1 MRLSFTLR
9 HLGKMAPTAAP
20 RQSRWGPRSTFTA
33 PALAGLNLAIKA
45 PMTAEQ
51 VEAYALHVRISEI
64 TQKLETDDIVPANS
78 IRRLTSPTPEY
89 DMSGRR
95 TNTRHQRYRESL
107 TAERQSL
114 ITQAAQVM
122 SNYHPPA
129 GFRYT
134 TPPRITEKLY
144 IPVKDFP
151 EVNFIGQILGPRG
164 RSLTETATA
173 SGATI
178 VLRGKGSVKEGC
190 GRKLHGS
197 DDMNEPLHCL
207 ITADS
212 RAKVENAKSLLTE
225 TIEMAIITP
234 EHANTRKQE
243 QLRAL
248 ARVNGTFRDDE
259 GLHLHSGFPG
269 TVDGEERC
277 SIMVVCR
284 VCGGNGHIARD
295 CVERQTGR
303 LLHGGSAMRS
313 KTPPWRRAR
322 QHGAQP
328 GTHGNIDSLDV
339 MYSSFL
345 SEVCPRQ

>member
-1 MRLSFTLR
+1 
-9 HLGKMAPTAAP
+9 MAPTAAP
-20 RQSRWGPRSTFTA
+20 HQSRWGPRSTFTA
-33 PALAGLNLAIKA
+33 PALASLNLAIEA

-51 VEAYALHVRISEI
+51 AEAYALHVRISEI
-64 TQKLETDDIVPANS
+64 TQKLEMDDIVPADP
-78 IRRLTSPTPEY
+78 IRRSTSPTPEY

-95 TNTRHQRYRESL
+95 INMRYQRYRRSL

-114 ITQAAQVM
+114 ISQTAQVM
-122 SNYHPPA
+122 PNYHPPA

-134 TPPRITEKLY
+134 TPSRITEKLY

-178 VLRGKGSVKEGC
+178 ALRGKGSIKEGR
-190 GRKLHGS
+190 GRANSKLR

-212 RAKVENAKSLLTE
+212 QAKVDKAKSLLKE
-225 TIEMAIITP
+225 TIEMAITTP

-259 GLHLHSGFPG
+259 GLHAGLPG
-269 TVDGEERC
+269 TVDREPS
-277 SIMVVCR
+277 SILVVCR

-295 CVERQTGR
+295 CVERQAR
-303 LLHGGSAMRS
+303 LLHRGSTMRS
-313 KTPPWRRAR
+313 KTPPWRKAR
-322 QHGAQP
+322 QYGAQP
-328 GTHGNIDSLDV
+328 EAHGNINLLDV

-345 SEVCPRQ
+345 SEACPRQ